1 MTYLLIYFL
10 RFLQIIY
17 CIYTILLLII
27 IVIIISVFV
36 LFALVLGRIKAGNL
50 IFRVCNF
57 FCRLGFILTAIRYK
71 EIYVSPHNVN
81 RQYIFVANHSSYLD
95 IPTAVCSI
103 HQPVRIL
110 GKQEMVNIPIFG
122 IVYKATVITVDRSSV
137 ANRAKSLR
145 ALTAAIKHGISVFIF
160 PEGTF
165 NETRDPLKEF
175 YDGAF
180 RIALE
185 TGTPIKPLLFIDC
198 INRLHW
204 KSIFS
209 LTPGKNRVV
218 YLDEISLDN
227 FKGPHQMHALKE
239 EVQRVMAEGLK
250 KFRNNE

>member
-1 MTYLLIYFL
+1 M
-10 RFLQIIY
+10 
-17 CIYTILLLII
+17 
-27 IVIIISVFV
+27 
-36 LFALVLGRIKAGNL
+36 FALILGKIKAGNF
-50 IFRVCNF
+50 IYKVCNF
-57 FCRLGFILTAIRYK
+57 FCRLGFLLIAIRYK
-71 EIYVSPHNVN
+71 EIYISPHNAK

-110 GKQEMVNIPIFG
+110 GKQEMLKIPIFG
-122 IVYKATVITVDRSSV
+122 IVYRATVITVDRSSV

-145 ALTAAIKHGISVFIF
+145 ALKAAIQQGISVFIF

-165 NETRDPLKEF
+165 NESGEPLKDF

-185 TGTPIKPLLFIDC
+185 TGTPIKPLLFLDC
-198 INRLHW
+198 VNRLHW

-227 FKGPHQMHALKE
+227 FIGTKDMQALKE
-239 EVQRVMAEGLK
+239 QVHKSMEEGLK
-250 KFRNNE
+250 KYRKNL